1 LVSRLLKSK
10 MITNSSPGWFL
21 VNSLSIF
28 VFFVALVQMAFY
40 VGFIQWGVQKL
51 AYCFGWALSLSGAE
65 ALAAG
70 VTPFLGMGEA
80 AIIIK
85 GFIPELTR
93 AEIHQVLTA
102 GFATI
107 SGSLMVVY
115 IG

>member
-1 LVSRLLKSK
+1 

-28 VFFVALVQMAFY
+28 VFFVALVQMAYY

-85 GFIPELTR
+85 GFIPELTQ